1 MHQGVKTTEKQKTNT
16 GLNVNVVCSNTE
28 AAERG
33 CGLPG
38 VTEVTGNPNVT
49 SGEPPVCLKT
59 HQGSKFGHSA
69 AILLL

>member
-1 MHQGVKTTEKQKTNT
+1 M
-16 GLNVNVVCSNTE
+16 CSNTE

-49 SGEPPVCLKT
+49 SGEPPVGLKT
-59 HQGSKFGHSA
+59 HLQPYFYCDPVYKFRSPELA
-69 AILLL
+69 ADEDS